1 MSRRRSDPK
10 HRKLERSTLPS
21 LPPDDPVE
29 ALVARARRARRKGDD
44 RGALVFLRRACA
56 LDEWRARTHTL
67 LGAEAA
73 RQGLVEEAG
82 RALHQARWL
91 RARAG
96 EKARADVTARLA
108 AALVRAA

>member
-1 MSRRRSDPK
+1 MDSRPAEPALS
-10 HRKLERSTLPS
+10 
-21 LPPDDPVE
+21 PDDPVE

-56 LDEWRARTHTL
+56 LDEWRARTYTL

-73 RQGLVEEAG
+73 RQGLVDEAA

-91 RARAG
+91 RTRAGDQARA
-96 EKARADVTARLA
+96 AVTARLA
-108 AALVRAA
+108 AALSAAA